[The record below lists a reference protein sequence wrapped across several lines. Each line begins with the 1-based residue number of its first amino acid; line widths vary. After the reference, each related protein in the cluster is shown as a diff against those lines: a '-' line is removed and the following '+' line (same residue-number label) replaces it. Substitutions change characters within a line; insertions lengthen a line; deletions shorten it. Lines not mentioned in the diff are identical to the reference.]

1 MKDMRNR
8 ERYKELCKKE
18 STIPLFSQ
26 GWWLDAVCGENNWD
40 AYIVGSNMDIKA
52 AFTYFLQEDSE
63 GKYIG
68 RIMLTQ
74 NNGIWIK
81 YPDGQGIISRQ
92 SYEEKIVNEICN
104 FIESLGLIRY
114 EQQYHY
120 NFKNYLPFFWRQY
133 KEIIKYTYVIEDT
146 SDMESV
152 RQGYS
157 SKLKNVLRKAEKY
170 LHIEEET
177 DIEEFYSINKM
188 SFERQGIE
196 IPYSFEY
203 FKKIYNACM
212 ERDSGKLL
220 CARDSERNTHSVAML
235 VWDKMSVYYLLNG
248 TNPDLKQFQ
257 GNNLLIDYSIME
269 AHKRGLK
276 FDFEGSVIKN
286 VNHAFREFGGE
297 PKPYFRIT
305 KEFREG

>member
-40 AYIVGSNMDIKA
+40 VYIVGSNMDIKA

-120 NFKNYLPFFWRQY
+120 NFKNSGDSIR
-133 KEIIKYTYVIEDT
+133 
-146 SDMESV
+146 
-152 RQGYS
+152 
-157 SKLKNVLRKAEKY
+157 KL
-170 LHIEEET
+170 
-177 DIEEFYSINKM
+177 
-188 SFERQGIE
+188 
-196 IPYSFEY
+196 
-203 FKKIYNACM
+203 
-212 ERDSGKLL
+212 
-220 CARDSERNTHSVAML
+220 
-235 VWDKMSVYYLLNG
+235 
-248 TNPDLKQFQ
+248 
-257 GNNLLIDYSIME
+257 
-269 AHKRGLK
+269 
-276 FDFEGSVIKN
+276 
-286 VNHAFREFGGE
+286 
-297 PKPYFRIT
+297 
-305 KEFREG
+305 

>member
-1 MKDMRNR
+1 MTDR
-8 ERYKELCKKE
+8 ERYQELCKRE
-18 STIPLFSQ
+18 STIPIFSQ
-26 GWWLDAVCGENNWD
+26 GWWLDTVCGMDNWGVYLIGKD
-40 AYIVGSNMDIKA
+40 MDIKA
-52 AFTYFLQEDSE
+52 SLVYSLQECCN
-63 GKYIG
+63 GKSIG
-68 RIMLTQ
+68 RISLTQ

-81 YPDGQGIISRQ
+81 YPKAQGIIARQ
-92 SYEEKIVNEICN
+92 SYEEKIVNEICD
-104 FIESLGLIRY
+104 FIETLGLIKY
-114 EQQYHY
+114 DQQFHYH
-120 NFKNYLPFFWRQY
+120 FTNYLPFFWRYY
-133 KEIIKYTYVIEDT
+133 KETTKYTYVIEDT
-146 SDMESV
+146 SDMERV
-152 RQGYS
+152 RLGYS

-177 DIEEFYSINKM
+177 DLEEFYRINKM

-203 FKKIYNACM
+203 FKKIYDACK
-212 ERDSGKLL
+212 ERDSGMLL
-220 CARDSERNTHSVAML
+220 CARDEEGNTHSVAML

-269 AHKRGLK
+269 AHKRNLQ

-305 KEFREG
+305 KEFREI